1 MSTSMNVEALQEAI
15 REAGLDGWL
24 FYDFH
29 MSDPIAY
36 SILGLPRESM
46 ASRRWFYLLPAKGT
60 PLKIVHRIEMD
71 SLEPAPGE
79 KRPYA
84 GLAELDARLDEA
96 LKGLG
101 KVAMQYSPDNA
112 IPYISRVDAGTVESV
127 RARGVEVVSS
137 ADLVQRFE
145 ATMSRAQLES
155 HLEAVKLLRETVDMT
170 FSEVRRRLLDGTAV
184 TEYEIQQ
191 FMAGHFKKRGF
202 VYDHP
207 PIVAV
212 NENSGNPHYAP
223 EPGGSKRIRKGDHFL
238 IDLWCKKDEP
248 GAIYADI
255 TWTAFLDTSVP
266 QRNIDVFQAVTG
278 GRDAAARFVLEAAAS
293 GKEIRGC
300 DVDDICRSH
309 IEGKGFGRYFI
320 HRTGHSLGENVHGNG
335 ANIDHFET
343 RDERT
348 LIPRTA
354 FTIEPGVYLPEFGVR
369 SEIDLYIGE
378 GREAFITG
386 EPIQTRLEPL
396 LA

>member
-1 MSTSMNVEALQEAI
+1 MSRTMNVEELQEAI

-29 MSDPIAY
+29 NSDPVAY
-36 SILGLPRESM
+36 SVLGLPQDSM
-46 ASRRWFYLLPAKGT
+46 ASRRWFYLLPATGT

-84 GLAELDARLDEA
+84 GLSELDSRLDEA

-137 ADLVQRFE
+137 ADLVQLFE
-145 ATMSRAQLES
+145 ATMTRAQLET
-155 HLEAVKLLRETVDMT
+155 HMEAVRILRQTVDMT
-170 FSEVRRRLLDGTAV
+170 FSEVRRRLLDGTAF

-191 FMAGHFKKRGF
+191 FMADHFTREGF

-212 NENSGNPHYAP
+212 NENSGNPHYSP
-223 EPGGSKRIRKGDHFL
+223 EAHGSKQIRKGDHFL
-238 IDLWCKKDEP
+238 IDLWCKKDVP

-255 TWTAFLDTSVP
+255 TWTAFLDGSVP
-266 QRNIDVFQAVTG
+266 EKNNNVFEVVTG
-278 GRDAAARFVLEAAAS
+278 GRDAASRFVLDAVGS
-293 GKEIRGC
+293 GREIRGC
-300 DVDDICRSH
+300 EVDDICRAH
-309 IEGKGFGRYFI
+309 IEKKGYGEYFI

-343 RDERT
+343 RDERR

-369 SEIDLYIGE
+369 SEIDVYIGE
-378 GREAFITG
+378 GSKALITG